1 MIVEIVGGIMAN
13 SLAIKTDAAHM
24 LSDVGGFLISMMSIW
39 IGQKA
44 HTEHYTYGYHRAE
57 VLGALSSIFVIWAII
72 YYLVYEAT
80 WEIIMDD
87 VHIDN
92 PDIMLVTAFISLAC
106 NIFNLI
112 ALGHFP
118 CMPGHG
124 NFMDSVTSIYKPHGG
139 HSCS

>member
-39 IGQKA
+39 IAQKA